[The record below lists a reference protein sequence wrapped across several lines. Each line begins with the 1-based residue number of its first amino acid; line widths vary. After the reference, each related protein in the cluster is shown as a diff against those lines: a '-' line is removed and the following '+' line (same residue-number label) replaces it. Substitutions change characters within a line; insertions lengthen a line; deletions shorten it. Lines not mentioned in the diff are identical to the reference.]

1 MKLAGRAAIVT
12 GAASGIGRAVAE
24 RFVAEGAQ
32 VLLSDLDGVAGAEVA
47 GQLGDAAH
55 FQRAD
60 VASETDWT
68 TLAQCA
74 EDRFGGLHLLV
85 NNAGVA
91 KLAGHMTPEALTLE
105 EWHNVNRINMDG
117 VMLGCRTAIAA
128 MRHAGGAIVNLAS
141 VGALFA
147 SPLAVPY
154 GAGKAAVIQYT
165 KTVATWCAKQGYPIR
180 CNAVLPGIVAT
191 RLYVGTVTQ
200 AQRDANLRSVPA
212 GRVGQPEEV
221 AQAIAFLCS
230 EEASYITGA
239 ALPVDGGLSA
249 ANPMRTED

>member
-1 MKLAGRAAIVT
+1 MKLAGRTAIVT

-24 RFVAEGAQ
+24 RFVAEGAR
-32 VLLSDLDGVAGAEVA
+32 VLLSDLDDVAGAEA
-47 GQLGDAAH
+47 AEHLGEAAH

-60 VASETDWT
+60 VASETDWAA
-68 TLAQCA
+68 LAQCA

-91 KLAGHMTPEALTLE
+91 KLAGHMTPEALTLD
-105 EWHNVNRINMDG
+105 EWRNVNRINMDG

-128 MRHAGGAIVNLAS
+128 MRQAGGAIVNLAS
-141 VGALFA
+141 VGGLFA

-165 KTVATWCAKQGYPIR
+165 KTVATWCAKQGYSIR

-191 RLYVGTVTQ
+191 PLYASAANE
-200 AQRDANLRSVPA
+200 AQRDANLRSVPV
-212 GRVGQPEEV
+212 GRVAEPDEI

-230 EEASYITGA
+230 EEARYITGV

-249 ANPMRTED
+249 ANPMRAED